1 MPSQYQ
7 ITIHPLPSL
16 SLPRPTSSRW
26 TRSRGCLANNGQ
38 NPSIVLKSRSN
49 KCAAKFVNKSTSQPG
64 AASPPHRSFLLPEWP
79 YFSSLLEIEM
89 FVYAY
94 IYIYIEAWRRRDVY
108 AYVLG
113 YTVGNKEHIKMQAFA
128 SRAASPLHVAFSRER

>member
-16 SLPRPTSSRW
+16 SLRPTSSRW

-64 AASPPHRSFLLPEWP
+64 AASPPHRSFLLPGWP
-79 YFSSLLEIEM
+79 YFSSLLEM
-89 FVYAY
+89 FVYAC
-94 IYIYIEAWRRRDVY
+94 IYVEAWRRRDVY

-113 YTVGNKEHIKMQAFA
+113 CTVGNKEHIKMQAFA
-128 SRAASPLHVAFSRER
+128 SRAASPHVAFSRER